1 MTYPLLPLQAG
12 SRRLALI
19 VIPLL
24 LVLSLAATCPAVP
37 TPPPAPAPT
46 PALPVSLSATP
57 QGTAAGQL
65 GILPYLSAFLD
76 TDGDMSVEEVATPGM
91 MPSFQPLHP
100 RTLPRSSGVTWLR
113 LEIPAAGTERT
124 ESLMLDL
131 GQGVPAGAVLY
142 TPDIDPLSRQTTWQE
157 SQANWRNLLPLPLP
171 AETPQ
176 VCFIRLDGQPPL
188 WFAPTLRSLDNL
200 AGAPESLLGPGV
212 MLALAVVMLLALLRG
227 ITERGQWRFW
237 TALYVGAA
245 LTHAVLGGPDLGAGN
260 ITPADAVSAM
270 APGLALMFL
279 AHLARHLMQT
289 ASHSRLLDIQ
299 YLLLSL
305 PGAVLALLPLWPD
318 FSWLGRFLPLWPML
332 ALIFVPT
339 TLGAWLMGVPGAR
352 RFLLG
357 CLVAAL
363 GAGLAVLDLGT
374 LLPPFVQGT
383 LPLWGTALSALIIAG
398 MSAPGREAGTSAEP
412 ADPLA
417 PGRPARNQTIT
428 DPNLRL
434 LDTDGNTLPL
444 MTGLSQPAPA
454 PATVEAESAS
464 ATAIRR
470 LEQALAA
477 PLREIVEQ
485 DRQLEQCALPHDVRS
500 RVENMGR
507 RARQAL
513 SLLHDPAGDAA
524 APAAPAPTDTARAE
538 KRVFDLR
545 KTLRQ
550 AHDTCRPLAE
560 KSGIALGWHVPA
572 DLEQLYEGP
581 AGELEDVLRLL
592 LEDALRATKGGKI
605 HFAVRRV
612 PDSKHPGH
620 LLFQV
625 RDTGTGLPP
634 EQRSASLLARIWE
647 LSSSHGGFLGVESGP
662 RGTSVIFTLQLHLP
676 EASDGEDLPTVLVC
690 APDAATRHE
699 LGAML
704 RDLPCTCHETGTL
717 AHGLATGARK
727 GRTPAA
733 VLLVCGPEA
742 SVDAAPLLRRYHSLA
757 ERTGPFGA
765 VALTPDQSQWDALA
779 HAGFSHA
786 LTLPVSEDA
795 LRETVLEILGSH
807 DDVAD
812 LGAPL
817 PETRQA
823 DAPLPDLFGP
833 AAAPQADQG
842 MPDLLLS
849 TDDIPQQT
857 APAAPAAAS
866 ADLPDLFAAPAA
878 AAADTAQAEPLPL
891 TDDMRLDMPAAQTA
905 RPVADA
911 VQPEEAAP
919 AESPVQEN
927 ENAPDAAEDI
937 APAPAPA
944 APDFP
949 SVPMPETAETNE
961 AAMPEAPVKEEE
973 PAAPAADMTREEPL
987 PQQETAAAA
996 AAAPADVAAEAL
1008 SDEMDSAEEA
1018 GTKAVAGAD
1027 VTPPARDEAAAVSP
1041 SAPAFPA
1048 PAREAAAE
1056 QAPPAD
1062 DVQTGD
1068 APTDAAEAPVSDAV
1082 QPEEAASADS
1092 PVQENEN
1099 APEAAEDVAPAPA
1112 PAAPDFPSVPVGE
1125 TAETNEAAMPEAP
1138 TREEDTSVPATDM
1151 TQEEPLPQQETADAA
1166 PADVAAEALSDEMD
1180 STDEAGAETVA
1191 DTDVTPSAQDEAAA
1205 VPPSAPAFPAP
1216 AREAA
1221 AEQTLPADDV
1231 QTGDASTDAAEAPVS
1246 DAVQPEEAASADSPV
1261 QENENA
1267 PEAAEDVAPAPAPAA
1282 PDFPSVPVAEMAET
1296 NEAAMPEA
1304 PAREEDTAAPAAG
1317 MTREEPLPQQETAD
1331 AAPADVAA
1339 EALSD
1344 EMDSTD
1350 EAGAETVADTD
1361 VTPSAQD
1368 EAAAVPPS
1376 APAFPAPAREAAAEQ
1391 TLPADDVQTG
1401 DASTDAAEA
1410 PVSDAV
1416 QPEEAASADS
1426 PVQEN
1431 ENAPEAAED
1440 VAPAPAPA
1448 APDFPSVPVAEMAE
1462 TNEAAMPEAPVKEA
1476 GPVAPVADM
1485 TREEP
1490 LPQQETADAAAAAP
1504 ADDATGATVDEKE
1517 RTEAPVADAQAA
1529 SATRAPAFPSVEAA
1543 ASPLAGG
1550 YVSPSLRHAGE
1561 WVGEPMPIGTPVD
1574 RPAPRQEETVSA
1586 PVETV
1591 VTVRP
1596 LRRDVSP
1603 DEIARKLGKPSLV
1616 PTDKSALITPQPR
1629 KSSSTGPGAGTQP
1642 AFPGAPVE
1650 EAPQA
1655 VPGSKDV
1662 SSLPDMTPDSTTLLA
1677 SGREETSRTRAA
1689 ANTLMR
1695 FLSRFH
1701 TGNGQPQDKEEARS
1715 PQAPAATAQERQG
1728 TPRPMPRK
1736 DAPREETPGTTAD
1749 IPATTNP
1756 WIERRAASR
1765 PVAPTPRMPVPPMP
1779 QRPQPPDDPED
1790 PLPALMW
1797 RMDKYLAEAG
1807 YALEQRR
1814 LHLVADAAGR
1824 LAAEAESYGFRVLG
1838 RMARCV
1844 ESAGRAKDLQAVTDL
1859 LPELATAVER
1869 HRISMGS

>member
-24 LVLSLAATCPAVP
+24 LVLCLAATCPAVP

-524 APAAPAPTDTARAE
+524 APAAPAPADTARAE

-849 TDDIPQQT
+849 TDDIPQRT

-866 ADLPDLFAAPAA
+866 EDLPDLFAAPAA
-878 AAADTAQAEPLPL
+878 AAAGTAQAAPLTL
-891 TDDMRLDMPAAQTA
+891 TDDMRLDTPAAQTA
-905 RPVADA
+905 RPATDA
-911 VQPEEAAP
+911 VRP
-919 AESPVQEN
+919 
-927 ENAPDAAEDI
+927 
-937 APAPAPA
+937 
-944 APDFP
+944 
-949 SVPMPETAETNE
+949 
-961 AAMPEAPVKEEE
+961 EE
-973 PAAPAADMTREEPL
+973 PAIT
-987 PQQETAAAA
+987 
-996 AAAPADVAAEAL
+996 
-1008 SDEMDSAEEA
+1008 
-1018 GTKAVAGAD
+1018 
-1027 VTPPARDEAAAVSP
+1027 VS
-1041 SAPAFPA
+1041 S
-1048 PAREAAAE
+1048 
-1056 QAPPAD
+1056 
-1062 DVQTGD
+1062 VQ
-1068 APTDAAEAPVSDAV
+1068 
-1082 QPEEAASADS
+1082 
-1092 PVQENEN
+1092 EN
-1099 APEAAEDVAPAPA
+1099 APEAAEDV
-1112 PAAPDFPSVPVGE
+1112 V
-1125 TAETNEAAMPEAP
+1125 
-1138 TREEDTSVPATDM
+1138 
-1151 TQEEPLPQQETADAA
+1151 
-1166 PADVAAEALSDEMD
+1166 
-1180 STDEAGAETVA
+1180 
-1191 DTDVTPSAQDEAAA
+1191 
-1205 VPPSAPAFPAP
+1205 
-1216 AREAA
+1216 
-1221 AEQTLPADDV
+1221 
-1231 QTGDASTDAAEAPVS
+1231 
-1246 DAVQPEEAASADSPV
+1246 
-1261 QENENA
+1261 
-1267 PEAAEDVAPAPAPAA
+1267 PAPAPAA
-1282 PDFPSVPVAEMAET
+1282 PDFPSVPVAETVET
-1296 NEAAMPEA
+1296 NETAMSEA
-1304 PAREEDTAAPAAG
+1304 PAKEEETTASAAG
-1317 MTREEPLPQQETAD
+1317 MTQEEPLPPQETAD
-1331 AAPADVAA
+1331 
-1339 EALSD
+1339 
-1344 EMDSTD
+1344 
-1350 EAGAETVADTD
+1350 
-1361 VTPSAQD
+1361 
-1368 EAAAVPPS
+1368 
-1376 APAFPAPAREAAAEQ
+1376 
-1391 TLPADDVQTG
+1391 
-1401 DASTDAAEA
+1401 
-1410 PVSDAV
+1410 
-1416 QPEEAASADS
+1416 
-1426 PVQEN
+1426 
-1431 ENAPEAAED
+1431 
-1440 VAPAPAPA
+1440 
-1448 APDFPSVPVAEMAE
+1448 
-1462 TNEAAMPEAPVKEA
+1462 
-1476 GPVAPVADM
+1476 
-1485 TREEP
+1485 
-1490 LPQQETADAAAAAP
+1490 AAAAP
-1504 ADDATGATVDEKE
+1504 ADDATGSTVDEKE
-1517 RTEAPVADAQAA
+1517 RTEAPVSDAQAA
-1529 SATRAPAFPSVEAA
+1529 SATRAPAFPSVEAT
-1543 ASPLAGG
+1543 ASPLARG

-1561 WVGEPMPIGTPVD
+1561 WVGEPMPIGTPVS

-1629 KSSSTGPGAGTQP
+1629 KSSNTGPAAGTQP

-1650 EAPQA
+1650 ETPQA

-1701 TGNGQPQDKEEARS
+1701 TGNSQPQDKEEATS
-1715 PQAPAATAQERQG
+1715 PQTPAATAQERQG

-1736 DAPREETPGTTAD
+1736 EAPREETPGTTAD

-1756 WIERRAASR
+1756 WIERRTAPR

>member
-363 GAGLAVLDLGT
+363 GAGLAVLDLGA

-485 DRQLEQCALPHDVRS
+485 NRQLEQCALPHDVRS

-513 SLLHDPAGDAA
+513 NLLHDPAGDAA
-524 APAAPAPTDTARAE
+524 APAAPAPADTARAE

-878 AAADTAQAEPLPL
+878 AAADTAQTEPLPL
-891 TDDMRLDMPAAQTA
+891 TDDMRLDTPAAQTA

-911 VQPEEAAP
+911 VQPEEAAS

-927 ENAPDAAEDI
+927 ENAPEAAEDI

-961 AAMPEAPVKEEE
+961 AAIPEAPVKEEE
-973 PAAPAADMTREEPL
+973 PAAPAAD
-987 PQQETAAAA
+987 
-996 AAAPADVAAEAL
+996 
-1008 SDEMDSAEEA
+1008 
-1018 GTKAVAGAD
+1018 
-1027 VTPPARDEAAAVSP
+1027 
-1041 SAPAFPA
+1041 
-1048 PAREAAAE
+1048 
-1056 QAPPAD
+1056 
-1062 DVQTGD
+1062 
-1068 APTDAAEAPVSDAV
+1068 
-1082 QPEEAASADS
+1082 
-1092 PVQENEN
+1092 
-1099 APEAAEDVAPAPA
+1099 
-1112 PAAPDFPSVPVGE
+1112 
-1125 TAETNEAAMPEAP
+1125 
-1138 TREEDTSVPATDM
+1138 
-1151 TQEEPLPQQETADAA
+1151 
-1166 PADVAAEALSDEMD
+1166 
-1180 STDEAGAETVA
+1180 
-1191 DTDVTPSAQDEAAA
+1191 
-1205 VPPSAPAFPAP
+1205 
-1216 AREAA
+1216 
-1221 AEQTLPADDV
+1221 
-1231 QTGDASTDAAEAPVS
+1231 
-1246 DAVQPEEAASADSPV
+1246 
-1261 QENENA
+1261 
-1267 PEAAEDVAPAPAPAA
+1267 
-1282 PDFPSVPVAEMAET
+1282 
-1296 NEAAMPEA
+1296 
-1304 PAREEDTAAPAAG
+1304 

-1361 VTPSAQD
+1361 VTPPAQD

-1376 APAFPAPAREAAAEQ
+1376 APAFPAPARETAAEQ
-1391 TLPADDVQTG
+1391 PLPADDVQTD
-1401 DASTDAAEA
+1401 DARADAAEA
-1410 PVSDAV
+1410 PVSDAA
-1416 QPEEAASADS
+1416 QPEEAAPADS

-1440 VAPAPAPA
+1440 VAPAPAPT
-1448 APDFPSVPVAEMAE
+1448 APDFPSVPVAETAE
-1462 TNEAAMPEAPVKEA
+1462 TSEAAMPEAPAREEDTAVPA
-1476 GPVAPVADM
+1476 TDM

>member
-1 MTYPLLPLQAG
+1 MTHPLLPTQAA

-37 TPPPAPAPT
+37 TPPPASAPT
-46 PALPVSLSATP
+46 PALPADLSATP
-57 QGTAAGQL
+57 RGSAAGQL
-65 GILPYLSAFLD
+65 DILPYLSAFLD
-76 TDGDMSVEEVATPGM
+76 TDGDRSVEEVAAPGM
-91 MPSFQPLHP
+91 LSSFRPLHP

-113 LEIPAAGTERT
+113 LEIPAAGAGRPAP
-124 ESLMLDL
+124 LVLDL

-142 TPDIDPLSRQTTWQE
+142 TPGIDPLSRQTTWQE
-157 SQANWRNLLPLPLP
+157 DRANWRNLLCLPLP
-171 AETPQ
+171 GETPQ
-176 VCFIRLDGQPPL
+176 ICYIRLDGQPPL

-200 AGAPESLLGPGV
+200 ADAPESLLGPGV

-245 LTHAVLGGPDLGAGN
+245 LTHAVMGGPDLGAGN

-318 FSWLGRFLPLWPML
+318 FSWMGRYLPLWPML

-363 GAGLAVLDLGT
+363 GAGLAVLDFGT

-398 MSAPGREAGTSAEP
+398 MSAPGRETETAAAGP
-412 ADPLA
+412 ADPTA
-417 PGRPARNQTIT
+417 PDRSAQSQTIT

-434 LDTDGNTLPL
+434 LDTEGNTLPL

-454 PATVEAESAS
+454 PATVEADSAS

-470 LEQALAA
+470 LEQALAV
-477 PLREIVEQ
+477 PLRELVEQ
-485 DRQLEQCALPHDVRS
+485 NRQLEQCSLPHDVRS
-500 RVENMGR
+500 RVEGMGR

-513 SLLHDPAGDAA
+513 RLLHDPAGDAA
-524 APAAPAPTDTARAE
+524 APAAPAPTDGARAAT
-538 KRVFDLR
+538 RAFDLR
-545 KTLRQ
+545 RMLQKT
-550 AHDTCRPLAE
+550 HEHCRALAE
-560 KSGIALGWHVPA
+560 KSGIALGWHVPS
-572 DLEQLYEGP
+572 DLEQRYEGP
-581 AGELEDVLRLL
+581 AGDLEETLRLL
-592 LEDALRATKGGKI
+592 LEDAVRASKGGKV
-605 HFAVRRV
+605 HFAVRHV

-634 EQRSASLLARIWE
+634 EQRSAPLLARIWE
-647 LSSSHGGFLGVESGP
+647 LSSAHGGFLGVESGP
-662 RGTSVIFTLQLHLP
+662 RGTSVIFTLQLQLP
-676 EASDGEDLPTVLVC
+676 EASADDLPTVLVC
-690 APDAATRHE
+690 APDAATRRE

-704 RDLPCTCHETGTL
+704 RDLPCTCRETGTL
-717 AHGLATGARK
+717 AHGLAAGARR
-727 GRTPAA
+727 GGTPAT

-742 SVDAAPLLRRYHSLA
+742 SVEAAPMLRRYHGLA

-779 HAGFSHA
+779 NAGFSHA

-833 AAAPQADQG
+833 AAASQTDQG

-878 AAADTAQAEPLPL
+878 AAADTAQTEPLPL
-891 TDDMRLDMPAAQTA
+891 TDDMRLDTPAAHPP

-911 VQPEEAAP
+911 VQPEEAAS
-919 AESPVQEN
+919 ANSPVQEN

-949 SVPMPETAETNE
+949 SVPVAETAETND
-961 AAMPEAPVKEEE
+961 AAMPEAPVKEEG

-987 PQQETAAAA
+987 PQQETADAGT
-996 AAAPADVAAEAL
+996 PAD
-1008 SDEMDSAEEA
+1008 
-1018 GTKAVAGAD
+1018 T
-1027 VTPPARDEAAAVSP
+1027 
-1041 SAPAFPA
+1041 
-1048 PAREAAAE
+1048 
-1056 QAPPAD
+1056 
-1062 DVQTGD
+1062 
-1068 APTDAAEAPVSDAV
+1068 
-1082 QPEEAASADS
+1082 
-1092 PVQENEN
+1092 
-1099 APEAAEDVAPAPA
+1099 
-1112 PAAPDFPSVPVGE
+1112 
-1125 TAETNEAAMPEAP
+1125 
-1138 TREEDTSVPATDM
+1138 
-1151 TQEEPLPQQETADAA
+1151 
-1166 PADVAAEALSDEMD
+1166 AAEALSDEMD
-1180 STDEAGAETVA
+1180 STDEAGAEMVA
-1191 DTDVTPSAQDEAAA
+1191 DADVTPPERDEAAA

-1221 AEQTLPADDV
+1221 AEQALPADDV
-1231 QTGDASTDAAEAPVS
+1231 QTGDAPTDAAEAPMS

-1261 QENENA
+1261 QE
-1267 PEAAEDVAPAPAPAA
+1267 
-1282 PDFPSVPVAEMAET
+1282 S
-1296 NEAAMPEA
+1296 
-1304 PAREEDTAAPAAG
+1304 
-1317 MTREEPLPQQETAD
+1317 
-1331 AAPADVAA
+1331 
-1339 EALSD
+1339 
-1344 EMDSTD
+1344 
-1350 EAGAETVADTD
+1350 
-1361 VTPSAQD
+1361 
-1368 EAAAVPPS
+1368 
-1376 APAFPAPAREAAAEQ
+1376 
-1391 TLPADDVQTG
+1391 
-1401 DASTDAAEA
+1401 
-1410 PVSDAV
+1410 
-1416 QPEEAASADS
+1416 
-1426 PVQEN
+1426 

-1629 KSSSTGPGAGTQP
+1629 KSSSTGPAAGTQP

>member
-524 APAAPAPTDTARAE
+524 APAAPAPADTARAE

-987 PQQETAAAA
+987 PQQETA
-996 AAAPADVAAEAL
+996 
-1008 SDEMDSAEEA
+1008 
-1018 GTKAVAGAD
+1018 
-1027 VTPPARDEAAAVSP
+1027 
-1041 SAPAFPA
+1041 
-1048 PAREAAAE
+1048 
-1056 QAPPAD
+1056 
-1062 DVQTGD
+1062 
-1068 APTDAAEAPVSDAV
+1068 
-1082 QPEEAASADS
+1082 
-1092 PVQENEN
+1092 
-1099 APEAAEDVAPAPA
+1099 
-1112 PAAPDFPSVPVGE
+1112 
-1125 TAETNEAAMPEAP
+1125 
-1138 TREEDTSVPATDM
+1138 
-1151 TQEEPLPQQETADAA
+1151 
-1166 PADVAAEALSDEMD
+1166 
-1180 STDEAGAETVA
+1180 
-1191 DTDVTPSAQDEAAA
+1191 
-1205 VPPSAPAFPAP
+1205 
-1216 AREAA
+1216 
-1221 AEQTLPADDV
+1221 
-1231 QTGDASTDAAEAPVS
+1231 
-1246 DAVQPEEAASADSPV
+1246 
-1261 QENENA
+1261 
-1267 PEAAEDVAPAPAPAA
+1267 
-1282 PDFPSVPVAEMAET
+1282 
-1296 NEAAMPEA
+1296 
-1304 PAREEDTAAPAAG
+1304 
-1317 MTREEPLPQQETAD
+1317 
-1331 AAPADVAA
+1331 
-1339 EALSD
+1339 
-1344 EMDSTD
+1344 
-1350 EAGAETVADTD
+1350 
-1361 VTPSAQD
+1361 
-1368 EAAAVPPS
+1368 
-1376 APAFPAPAREAAAEQ
+1376 
-1391 TLPADDVQTG
+1391 
-1401 DASTDAAEA
+1401 
-1410 PVSDAV
+1410 
-1416 QPEEAASADS
+1416 
-1426 PVQEN
+1426 
-1431 ENAPEAAED
+1431 
-1440 VAPAPAPA
+1440 
-1448 APDFPSVPVAEMAE
+1448 
-1462 TNEAAMPEAPVKEA
+1462 
-1476 GPVAPVADM
+1476 
-1485 TREEP
+1485 
-1490 LPQQETADAAAAAP
+1490 DAAAAAP

-1756 WIERRAASR
+1756 WIERRTASR

>member
-1 MTYPLLPLQAG
+1 MTHPLLPTQAA

-37 TPPPAPAPT
+37 TPPPASAPT
-46 PALPVSLSATP
+46 PALPADLSATP
-57 QGTAAGQL
+57 RGSAAGQL
-65 GILPYLSAFLD
+65 DILPYLSAFLD
-76 TDGDMSVEEVATPGM
+76 TDGDRSVEEVAAPGM
-91 MPSFQPLHP
+91 LSSFRPLHP

-113 LEIPAAGTERT
+113 LEIPAAGAGRPAP
-124 ESLMLDL
+124 LVLDL

-142 TPDIDPLSRQTTWQE
+142 TPGIDPLSRQTTWQE
-157 SQANWRNLLPLPLP
+157 DRANWRNLLCLPLP
-171 AETPQ
+171 GETPQ
-176 VCFIRLDGQPPL
+176 ICYIRLDGQPPL

-200 AGAPESLLGPGV
+200 ASAPESLLGPGV

-318 FSWLGRFLPLWPML
+318 FSWMGRYLPLWPML

-363 GAGLAVLDLGT
+363 GAGLAVLDFGT

-398 MSAPGREAGTSAEP
+398 MSAPGRETETAAAGP
-412 ADPLA
+412 ADPPA
-417 PGRPARNQTIT
+417 PDRSAQSQTIT

-434 LDTDGNTLPL
+434 LDTEGNTLPL

-454 PATVEAESAS
+454 PATVEADSAS

-470 LEQALAA
+470 LEQALAV
-477 PLREIVEQ
+477 PLRELVEQ
-485 DRQLEQCALPHDVRS
+485 NRQLEQCSLPHDVRS
-500 RVENMGR
+500 RVEGMGR

-513 SLLHDPAGDAA
+513 RLLHDPAGDAA
-524 APAAPAPTDTARAE
+524 APAAPAPTDGARAAT
-538 KRVFDLR
+538 RAFDLR
-545 KTLRQ
+545 RMLQKT
-550 AHDTCRPLAE
+550 HEHCRALAE
-560 KSGIALGWHVPA
+560 KSGIALGWHVPS
-572 DLEQLYEGP
+572 DLEQRYEGP
-581 AGELEDVLRLL
+581 AGDLEETLRLL
-592 LEDALRATKGGKI
+592 LEDAVRASKGGKV
-605 HFAVRRV
+605 HFAVRHV

-634 EQRSASLLARIWE
+634 EQRSAPLLARIWE
-647 LSSSHGGFLGVESGP
+647 LSSAHGGFLGVESGP
-662 RGTSVIFTLQLHLP
+662 RGTSVIFTLQLQLP
-676 EASDGEDLPTVLVC
+676 EASADDLPTVLVC
-690 APDAATRHE
+690 APDAATRRE

-704 RDLPCTCHETGTL
+704 RDLPCTCRETGTL
-717 AHGLATGARK
+717 AHGLAAGARR
-727 GRTPAA
+727 GGTPAT

-742 SVDAAPLLRRYHSLA
+742 SVEAAPMLRRYHGLA

-765 VALTPDQSQWDALA
+765 VALTPDQSQWDELA
-779 HAGFSHA
+779 NAGFSHA

-833 AAAPQADQG
+833 VAAPQADQG

-849 TDDIPQQT
+849 TDDMPERT
-857 APAAPAAAS
+857 VPAAQAATGG
-866 ADLPDLFAAPAA
+866 DLPDLFAAPASAGAEA
-878 AAADTAQAEPLPL
+878 APAAPLSL
-891 TDDMRLDMPAAQTA
+891 TDDMRCDAPVAPVAPVAQTA
-905 RPVADA
+905 RPEAEQPLPADDEQSGAVRADA
-911 VQPEEAAP
+911 AAASAADDAQP
-919 AESPVQEN
+919 V
-927 ENAPDAAEDI
+927 
-937 APAPAPA
+937 APAP
-944 APDFP
+944 
-949 SVPMPETAETNE
+949 
-961 AAMPEAPVKEEE
+961 
-973 PAAPAADMTREEPL
+973 
-987 PQQETAAAA
+987 
-996 AAAPADVAAEAL
+996 
-1008 SDEMDSAEEA
+1008 
-1018 GTKAVAGAD
+1018 
-1027 VTPPARDEAAAVSP
+1027 
-1041 SAPAFPA
+1041 
-1048 PAREAAAE
+1048 
-1056 QAPPAD
+1056 
-1062 DVQTGD
+1062 
-1068 APTDAAEAPVSDAV
+1068 
-1082 QPEEAASADS
+1082 ADS
-1092 PVQENEN
+1092 PVQENDA
-1099 APEAAEDVAPAPA
+1099 APEAAEDGGPAPA
-1112 PAAPDFPSVPVGE
+1112 PTAPDFPSVPVAAMDDAATQEAPLEEEKEGAP
-1125 TAETNEAAMPEAP
+1125 TAEAP
-1138 TREEDTSVPATDM
+1138 
-1151 TQEEPLPQQETADAA
+1151 QEEALSQQGTADAA
-1166 PADVAAEALSDEMD
+1166 AAPADGPTSPSDAAD
-1180 STDEAGAETVA
+1180 STEEAVAETGA
-1191 DTDVTPSAQDEAAA
+1191 DADMPGPAQDEAAE

-1216 AREAA
+1216 AQEVE
-1221 AEQTLPADDV
+1221 AEQPLPADDRQNRDV
-1231 QTGDASTDAAEAPVS
+1231 RADAAEASAADDAQPV
-1246 DAVQPEEAASADSPV
+1246 APAPADSPV
-1261 QENENA
+1261 QENDAA
-1267 PEAAEDVAPAPAPAA
+1267 PEAAEDGGPAPAPTA
-1282 PDFPSVPVAEMAET
+1282 PDFPSVPVAAMDD
-1296 NEAAMPEA
+1296 AATQEA
-1304 PAREEDTAAPAAG
+1304 PLEEEKEEAPTAEAPQKEA
-1317 MTREEPLPQQETAD
+1317 LPQQGTAD
-1331 AAPADVAA
+1331 AAAIPADGPAA
-1339 EALSD
+1339 SSD
-1344 EMDSTD
+1344 AADSTE
-1350 EAGAETVADTD
+1350 EAVAETGADAD
-1361 VTPSAQD
+1361 MPSPAQD
-1368 EAAAVPPS
+1368 EAA
-1376 APAFPAPAREAAAEQ
+1376 
-1391 TLPADDVQTG
+1391 
-1401 DASTDAAEA
+1401 EA
-1410 PVSDAV
+1410 PR
-1416 QPEEAASADS
+1416 P
-1426 PVQEN
+1426 
-1431 ENAPEAAED
+1431 
-1440 VAPAPAPA
+1440 
-1448 APDFPSVPVAEMAE
+1448 
-1462 TNEAAMPEAPVKEA
+1462 
-1476 GPVAPVADM
+1476 
-1485 TREEP
+1485 
-1490 LPQQETADAAAAAP
+1490 
-1504 ADDATGATVDEKE
+1504 
-1517 RTEAPVADAQAA
+1517 
-1529 SATRAPAFPSVEAA
+1529 APAFPSADAA
-1543 ASPLAGG
+1543 RPLAGG

-1561 WVGEPMPIGTPVD
+1561 WVGEPMPIGTPVS
-1574 RPAPRQEETVSA
+1574 RPVPRREEAASA

-1616 PTDKSALITPQPR
+1616 PTDKSALITPPPR
-1629 KSSSTGPGAGTQP
+1629 KGPGSGPAAGTQP

-1650 EAPQA
+1650 EAPHA

-1701 TGNGQPQDKEEARS
+1701 TGSSQPRDDREEDKG
-1715 PQAPAATAQERQG
+1715 PQAPAATVQERQG
-1728 TPRPMPRK
+1728 TPRPIPK
-1736 DAPREETPGTTAD
+1736 KEGPQQKSPEAAAEIPTA
-1749 IPATTNP
+1749 ANP
-1756 WIERRAASR
+1756 WIERRTAPRPAA
-1765 PVAPTPRMPVPPMP
+1765 PAPRVPVPPMP

-1869 HRISMGS
+1869 HRISLGS

>member
-485 DRQLEQCALPHDVRS
+485 NRQLEQCALPHDVRS

-524 APAAPAPTDTARAE
+524 APAAPAPADTARAE

-717 AHGLATGARK
+717 AHGLAAGARK

-866 ADLPDLFAAPAA
+866 ADLPDLFAAPAT
-878 AAADTAQAEPLPL
+878 AAADTAQTAPLPL
-891 TDDMRLDMPAAQTA
+891 TDDMRLDTPAAQTA

-911 VQPEEAAP
+911 VQPEEAAS
-919 AESPVQEN
+919 ADSPVQKN
-927 ENAPDAAEDI
+927 ENSPDAAEDV
-937 APAPAPA
+937 APATAPA

-949 SVPMPETAETNE
+949 SVPVAETAETNE
-961 AAMPEAPVKEEE
+961 AAMPEAPVKEEG
-973 PAAPAADMTREEPL
+973 PAAPAAGM
-987 PQQETAAAA
+987 A
-996 AAAPADVAAEAL
+996 
-1008 SDEMDSAEEA
+1008 
-1018 GTKAVAGAD
+1018 
-1027 VTPPARDEAAAVSP
+1027 
-1041 SAPAFPA
+1041 
-1048 PAREAAAE
+1048 
-1056 QAPPAD
+1056 
-1062 DVQTGD
+1062 
-1068 APTDAAEAPVSDAV
+1068 
-1082 QPEEAASADS
+1082 
-1092 PVQENEN
+1092 
-1099 APEAAEDVAPAPA
+1099 
-1112 PAAPDFPSVPVGE
+1112 
-1125 TAETNEAAMPEAP
+1125 
-1138 TREEDTSVPATDM
+1138 
-1151 TQEEPLPQQETADAA
+1151 QEEPLPQQETADAGA
-1166 PADVAAEALSDEMD
+1166 PADTAAEALSDEMD

-1261 QENENA
+1261 QESENA

-1282 PDFPSVPVAEMAET
+1282 PDFPSVPVGETAET

-1304 PAREEDTAAPAAG
+1304 PTREEDTSVPAAD
-1317 MTREEPLPQQETAD
+1317 MTQEEPLPQQETAD
-1331 AAPADVAA
+1331 AAAAAPADDAA
-1339 EALSD
+1339 ETLSD

-1350 EAGAETVADTD
+1350 EAGAETVADAD
-1361 VTPSAQD
+1361 VPSPIRD

-1391 TLPADDVQTG
+1391 ATPADDVQTD
-1401 DASTDAAEA
+1401 DARADAAEA

-1426 PVQEN
+1426 PVQES

-1462 TNEAAMPEAPVKEA
+1462 TNEAAMPEAPVKEEGPAAPAA
-1476 GPVAPVADM
+1476 GM
-1485 TREEP
+1485 TQEEP

-1504 ADDATGATVDEKE
+1504 ADNATGATVDEKE

-1629 KSSSTGPGAGTQP
+1629 KSSSTGPAAGTQP

-1756 WIERRAASR
+1756 WIERRTASR

>member
-12 SRRLALI
+12 FRRLALI

-524 APAAPAPTDTARAE
+524 APAVPAPADTARAE

-647 LSSSHGGFLGVESGP
+647 LSSSHGGFLGLESGP

-717 AHGLATGARK
+717 AHGLAAGARK

-795 LRETVLEILGSH
+795 LRETVLEILDSH

-878 AAADTAQAEPLPL
+878 AAADTAQTAPLTL
-891 TDDMRLDMPAAQTA
+891 TDDMRLDTPAAQTA

-911 VQPEEAAP
+911 VQPEE
-919 AESPVQEN
+919 
-927 ENAPDAAEDI
+927 
-937 APAPAPA
+937 
-944 APDFP
+944 
-949 SVPMPETAETNE
+949 T
-961 AAMPEAPVKEEE
+961 
-973 PAAPAADMTREEPL
+973 
-987 PQQETAAAA
+987 
-996 AAAPADVAAEAL
+996 APADI
-1008 SDEMDSAEEA
+1008 
-1018 GTKAVAGAD
+1018 
-1027 VTPPARDEAAAVSP
+1027 
-1041 SAPAFPA
+1041 
-1048 PAREAAAE
+1048 
-1056 QAPPAD
+1056 
-1062 DVQTGD
+1062 
-1068 APTDAAEAPVSDAV
+1068 
-1082 QPEEAASADS
+1082 

-1112 PAAPDFPSVPVGE
+1112 PAAPDFPSVPVPE

-1138 TREEDTSVPATDM
+1138 VKEEETAAPAAGM
-1151 TQEEPLPQQETADAA
+1151 TQEEPLPQQETADAGT
-1166 PADVAAEALSDEMD
+1166 PADAAAEALSDEMD
-1180 STDEAGAETVA
+1180 SAEEAGTKAMA
-1191 DTDVTPSAQDEAAA
+1191 DADVPSPARDEAAA

-1221 AEQTLPADDV
+1221 AEQALPADDV
-1231 QTGDASTDAAEAPVS
+1231 QTGDVRTDADEAPVS
-1246 DAVQPEEAASADSPV
+1246 DAVQPEEAAPADSPV

-1267 PEAAEDVAPAPAPAA
+1267 PEAAEDVAPPPAPTA
-1282 PDFPSVPVAEMAET
+1282 PDFPSVPMAET
-1296 NEAAMPEA
+1296 
-1304 PAREEDTAAPAAG
+1304 
-1317 MTREEPLPQQETAD
+1317 
-1331 AAPADVAA
+1331 
-1339 EALSD
+1339 
-1344 EMDSTD
+1344 
-1350 EAGAETVADTD
+1350 AET
-1361 VTPSAQD
+1361 S
-1368 EAAAVPPS
+1368 
-1376 APAFPAPAREAAAEQ
+1376 
-1391 TLPADDVQTG
+1391 
-1401 DASTDAAEA
+1401 
-1410 PVSDAV
+1410 
-1416 QPEEAASADS
+1416 
-1426 PVQEN
+1426 
-1431 ENAPEAAED
+1431 
-1440 VAPAPAPA
+1440 
-1448 APDFPSVPVAEMAE
+1448 
-1462 TNEAAMPEAPVKEA
+1462 EAAMPEAPVKEA
-1476 GPVAPVADM
+1476 GPAAPAADM

-1490 LPQQETADAAAAAP
+1490 LPQQEAADAAAAAP
-1504 ADDATGATVDEKE
+1504 ADAATGATVDEKE
-1517 RTEAPVADAQAA
+1517 RTEAPVADAQA
-1529 SATRAPAFPSVEAA
+1529 SATRAPAFPSVEAV

-1629 KSSSTGPGAGTQP
+1629 KSSSTGPAAGTQP

-1756 WIERRAASR
+1756 WIERRTASR

>member
-1 MTYPLLPLQAG
+1 MTHPLLPTQAA

-37 TPPPAPAPT
+37 TPPPASAPT
-46 PALPVSLSATP
+46 PALPADLSATP
-57 QGTAAGQL
+57 RGSAAGQL
-65 GILPYLSAFLD
+65 DILPYLSAFLD
-76 TDGDMSVEEVATPGM
+76 TDGDRSVEEVAAPGM
-91 MPSFQPLHP
+91 LSSFRPLHP

-113 LEIPAAGTERT
+113 LEIPAAGPGRPAP
-124 ESLMLDL
+124 LVLDL

-142 TPDIDPLSRQTTWQE
+142 TPGIDPLSRQTTWQE
-157 SQANWRNLLPLPLP
+157 DRANWRNLLCLPLP
-171 AETPQ
+171 GETPQ
-176 VCFIRLDGQPPL
+176 ICYIRLDGQPPL

-200 AGAPESLLGPGV
+200 ADAPESLLGPGV

-318 FSWLGRFLPLWPML
+318 FSWMGRYLPLWPML

-363 GAGLAVLDLGT
+363 GAGLAVLDFGT

-398 MSAPGREAGTSAEP
+398 MSAPGRETETAAAGP
-412 ADPLA
+412 ADPTA
-417 PGRPARNQTIT
+417 PDRSAQSQTIT

-434 LDTDGNTLPL
+434 LDTEGNTLPL

-454 PATVEAESAS
+454 PATVEADSAS

-470 LEQALAA
+470 LEQALAV
-477 PLREIVEQ
+477 PLRELVEQ
-485 DRQLEQCALPHDVRS
+485 NRQLEQCSLPHDVRS
-500 RVENMGR
+500 RVEGMGR

-513 SLLHDPAGDAA
+513 RLLHDPAGDAA
-524 APAAPAPTDTARAE
+524 APAAPAPTDGARAAT
-538 KRVFDLR
+538 RAFDLR
-545 KTLRQ
+545 RMLQKT
-550 AHDTCRPLAE
+550 HEHCRALAE
-560 KSGIALGWHVPA
+560 KSGISLGWHVPS
-572 DLEQLYEGP
+572 DLEQRYEGP
-581 AGELEDVLRLL
+581 AGDLEETLRLL
-592 LEDALRATKGGKI
+592 LEDAVRASKGGKV
-605 HFAVRRV
+605 HFAVRHV

-634 EQRSASLLARIWE
+634 EQRSAPLLARIWE
-647 LSSSHGGFLGVESGP
+647 LSSAHGGFLGVESGP
-662 RGTSVIFTLQLHLP
+662 RGTSVIFTLQLQLP
-676 EASDGEDLPTVLVC
+676 EASADDLPTVLVC
-690 APDAATRHE
+690 APDAATRRE

-704 RDLPCTCHETGTL
+704 RDLPCTCRETGTL
-717 AHGLATGARK
+717 AHGLAAGARR
-727 GRTPAA
+727 GGTPAT

-742 SVDAAPLLRRYHSLA
+742 SVEAAPMLRRYHGLA

-779 HAGFSHA
+779 NAGFSHA

-833 AAAPQADQG
+833 VAAPQADQG

-849 TDDIPQQT
+849 TDDMPERT
-857 APAAPAAAS
+857 VPAAQAATGG
-866 ADLPDLFAAPAA
+866 DLPDLFAAPASAGAEA
-878 AAADTAQAEPLPL
+878 APAAPLSL
-891 TDDMRLDMPAAQTA
+891 TDDMRRDAPVAPVAQTA
-905 RPVADA
+905 RP
-911 VQPEEAAP
+911 E
-919 AESPVQEN
+919 
-927 ENAPDAAEDI
+927 
-937 APAPAPA
+937 
-944 APDFP
+944 
-949 SVPMPETAETNE
+949 
-961 AAMPEAPVKEEE
+961 
-973 PAAPAADMTREEPL
+973 
-987 PQQETAAAA
+987 
-996 AAAPADVAAEAL
+996 
-1008 SDEMDSAEEA
+1008 
-1018 GTKAVAGAD
+1018 
-1027 VTPPARDEAAAVSP
+1027 
-1041 SAPAFPA
+1041 
-1048 PAREAAAE
+1048 AE
-1056 QAPPAD
+1056 QPLPAD
-1062 DVQTGD
+1062 DEQSGAVR
-1068 APTDAAEAPVSDAV
+1068 AEAAEAPLSDAA
-1082 QPEEAASADS
+1082 QPVAPAPADS
-1092 PVQENEN
+1092 PVQENDA
-1099 APEAAEDVAPAPA
+1099 APEAAEDGGPAPA
-1112 PAAPDFPSVPVGE
+1112 P
-1125 TAETNEAAMPEAP
+1125 T
-1138 TREEDTSVPATDM
+1138 
-1151 TQEEPLPQQETADAA
+1151 
-1166 PADVAAEALSDEMD
+1166 
-1180 STDEAGAETVA
+1180 
-1191 DTDVTPSAQDEAAA
+1191 
-1205 VPPSAPAFPAP
+1205 
-1216 AREAA
+1216 
-1221 AEQTLPADDV
+1221 
-1231 QTGDASTDAAEAPVS
+1231 
-1246 DAVQPEEAASADSPV
+1246 
-1261 QENENA
+1261 
-1267 PEAAEDVAPAPAPAA
+1267 A
-1282 PDFPSVPVAEMAET
+1282 PDFPSVPVAAMDD
-1296 NEAAMPEA
+1296 AATQEA
-1304 PAREEDTAAPAAG
+1304 PLEEEKEEAPTAEAPQKEA
-1317 MTREEPLPQQETAD
+1317 LPQQ
-1331 AAPADVAA
+1331 
-1339 EALSD
+1339 
-1344 EMDSTD
+1344 
-1350 EAGAETVADTD
+1350 G
-1361 VTPSAQD
+1361 
-1368 EAAAVPPS
+1368 
-1376 APAFPAPAREAAAEQ
+1376 
-1391 TLPADDVQTG
+1391 
-1401 DASTDAAEA
+1401 
-1410 PVSDAV
+1410 
-1416 QPEEAASADS
+1416 
-1426 PVQEN
+1426 
-1431 ENAPEAAED
+1431 
-1440 VAPAPAPA
+1440 
-1448 APDFPSVPVAEMAE
+1448 
-1462 TNEAAMPEAPVKEA
+1462 
-1476 GPVAPVADM
+1476 
-1485 TREEP
+1485 
-1490 LPQQETADAAAAAP
+1490 TADAAAAP
-1504 ADDATGATVDEKE
+1504 ADGPAVPSGSADSTEEAVAE
-1517 RTEAPVADAQAA
+1517 TEADADMPSPAQDEAA
-1529 SATRAPAFPSVEAA
+1529 EAPRLAPAFPSADAA
-1543 ASPLAGG
+1543 RPLAGG

-1561 WVGEPMPIGTPVD
+1561 WVGEPMPIGTPVS
-1574 RPAPRQEETVSA
+1574 RPVPRREEAASA

-1616 PTDKSALITPQPR
+1616 PTDKSALITPPPR
-1629 KSSSTGPGAGTQP
+1629 KGPGSGPAAGTQP

-1650 EAPQA
+1650 EAPHA

-1701 TGNGQPQDKEEARS
+1701 TGSSQPRDDREEDKG
-1715 PQAPAATAQERQG
+1715 PQAPAATVQERQG
-1728 TPRPMPRK
+1728 TPRPIPK
-1736 DAPREETPGTTAD
+1736 KEGPQQKSPEAAAEIPTA
-1749 IPATTNP
+1749 ANP
-1756 WIERRAASR
+1756 WIERRTAPRPAA
-1765 PVAPTPRMPVPPMP
+1765 PAPRVPVPPMP

-1869 HRISMGS
+1869 HRISLGS

>member
-1 MTYPLLPLQAG
+1 MTHPLLPTQAA

-37 TPPPAPAPT
+37 TPPPASAPT
-46 PALPVSLSATP
+46 PALPADLSATP
-57 QGTAAGQL
+57 RGSAAGQL
-65 GILPYLSAFLD
+65 DILPYLSAFLD
-76 TDGDMSVEEVATPGM
+76 TDGDRSVEEVAAPGM
-91 MPSFQPLHP
+91 LSSFRPLHP

-113 LEIPAAGTERT
+113 LEIPAAGAGRPAP
-124 ESLMLDL
+124 LVLDL

-142 TPDIDPLSRQTTWQE
+142 TPGIDPLSRQTTWQE
-157 SQANWRNLLPLPLP
+157 DRANWRNLLCLPLP
-171 AETPQ
+171 GETPQ
-176 VCFIRLDGQPPL
+176 ICYIRLDGQPPL

-200 AGAPESLLGPGV
+200 ADAPESLLGPGV

-270 APGLALMFL
+270 TPGLALMFL

-318 FSWLGRFLPLWPML
+318 FSWMGRYLPLWPML

-363 GAGLAVLDLGT
+363 GAGLAVLDFGT

-398 MSAPGREAGTSAEP
+398 MSAPGRETETAAAGP
-412 ADPLA
+412 ADPTA
-417 PGRPARNQTIT
+417 PDRSAQSQTIT

-434 LDTDGNTLPL
+434 LDTEGNTLPL

-454 PATVEAESAS
+454 PATVEADSAS

-470 LEQALAA
+470 LEQALAV
-477 PLREIVEQ
+477 PLRELVEQ
-485 DRQLEQCALPHDVRS
+485 NRQLEQCSLPHDVRS
-500 RVENMGR
+500 RVEGMGR

-513 SLLHDPAGDAA
+513 RLLHDPAGDAA
-524 APAAPAPTDTARAE
+524 APAAPAPTDGARAAT
-538 KRVFDLR
+538 RAFDLR
-545 KTLRQ
+545 RMLQKT
-550 AHDTCRPLAE
+550 HEHCRALAE
-560 KSGIALGWHVPA
+560 KSGIALGWHVPS
-572 DLEQLYEGP
+572 DLEQRYEGP
-581 AGELEDVLRLL
+581 AGDLEETLRLL
-592 LEDALRATKGGKI
+592 LEDAVRASKGGKV
-605 HFAVRRV
+605 HFAVRHV

-634 EQRSASLLARIWE
+634 EQRSAPLLARIWE
-647 LSSSHGGFLGVESGP
+647 LSSAHGGFLGVESGP
-662 RGTSVIFTLQLHLP
+662 RGTSVIFTLQLQLP
-676 EASDGEDLPTVLVC
+676 EASADDLPTVLVC
-690 APDAATRHE
+690 APDAATRRE

-704 RDLPCTCHETGTL
+704 RDLPCTCRETGTL
-717 AHGLATGARK
+717 AHGLAAGARR
-727 GRTPAA
+727 GGTPAT

-742 SVDAAPLLRRYHSLA
+742 SVEAAPMLRRYHGLA

-779 HAGFSHA
+779 NAGFSHA

-833 AAAPQADQG
+833 VAAPQADQG

-849 TDDIPQQT
+849 TDDMPERT
-857 APAAPAAAS
+857 VPAAQAATGG
-866 ADLPDLFAAPAA
+866 DLPDLFAAPASAGAEA
-878 AAADTAQAEPLPL
+878 APAAPLSL
-891 TDDMRLDMPAAQTA
+891 TDDMRCDAPVAPVAPVAQTA
-905 RPVADA
+905 RPEAEQPLPADDEQSGAVRADA
-911 VQPEEAAP
+911 AAASAADDAQP
-919 AESPVQEN
+919 V
-927 ENAPDAAEDI
+927 
-937 APAPAPA
+937 APAP
-944 APDFP
+944 
-949 SVPMPETAETNE
+949 
-961 AAMPEAPVKEEE
+961 
-973 PAAPAADMTREEPL
+973 
-987 PQQETAAAA
+987 
-996 AAAPADVAAEAL
+996 
-1008 SDEMDSAEEA
+1008 
-1018 GTKAVAGAD
+1018 
-1027 VTPPARDEAAAVSP
+1027 
-1041 SAPAFPA
+1041 
-1048 PAREAAAE
+1048 
-1056 QAPPAD
+1056 
-1062 DVQTGD
+1062 
-1068 APTDAAEAPVSDAV
+1068 
-1082 QPEEAASADS
+1082 ADS
-1092 PVQENEN
+1092 PVQENDA
-1099 APEAAEDVAPAPA
+1099 APEAAEDDGPAPA
-1112 PAAPDFPSVPVGE
+1112 PTAPDFPSVPV
-1125 TAETNEAAMPEAP
+1125 AAMDDAATPEAP
-1138 TREEDTSVPATDM
+1138 LEEDKEEAPAAEAP
-1151 TQEEPLPQQETADAA
+1151 QEEALPQQGTADAA
-1166 PADVAAEALSDEMD
+1166 AAPADGPAVPSGAAD
-1180 STDEAGAETVA
+1180 STEEAVAETGA
-1191 DTDVTPSAQDEAAA
+1191 DADMPGPAQDEAAE

-1216 AREAA
+1216 AQEAE
-1221 AEQTLPADDV
+1221 AEQPLPADDRQNRDV
-1231 QTGDASTDAAEAPVS
+1231 RAEAAEEPLSDAAQPVAP
-1246 DAVQPEEAASADSPV
+1246 APADSPV
-1261 QENENA
+1261 QENGAA
-1267 PEAAEDVAPAPAPAA
+1267 PEAAEDDGPAPAPTA
-1282 PDFPSVPVAEMAET
+1282 PDFPSVPVAAMDD
-1296 NEAAMPEA
+1296 AATQEA
-1304 PAREEDTAAPAAG
+1304 PLEEEKEEAPTAEAPQ
-1317 MTREEPLPQQETAD
+1317 EEPLPQQGTAD
-1331 AAPADVAA
+1331 AAAPADGPAA
-1339 EALSD
+1339 SSD
-1344 EMDSTD
+1344 AADSTE
-1350 EAGAETVADTD
+1350 EAVAETGADAD
-1361 VTPSAQD
+1361 MPSPAQD
-1368 EAAAVPPS
+1368 EAA
-1376 APAFPAPAREAAAEQ
+1376 
-1391 TLPADDVQTG
+1391 
-1401 DASTDAAEA
+1401 EA
-1410 PVSDAV
+1410 PR
-1416 QPEEAASADS
+1416 P
-1426 PVQEN
+1426 
-1431 ENAPEAAED
+1431 
-1440 VAPAPAPA
+1440 
-1448 APDFPSVPVAEMAE
+1448 
-1462 TNEAAMPEAPVKEA
+1462 
-1476 GPVAPVADM
+1476 
-1485 TREEP
+1485 
-1490 LPQQETADAAAAAP
+1490 
-1504 ADDATGATVDEKE
+1504 
-1517 RTEAPVADAQAA
+1517 
-1529 SATRAPAFPSVEAA
+1529 APAFPSADAA
-1543 ASPLAGG
+1543 RPLAGG

-1561 WVGEPMPIGTPVD
+1561 WVGEPMPIGTPVS
-1574 RPAPRQEETVSA
+1574 RPVPRREEAASA

-1616 PTDKSALITPQPR
+1616 PTDKSALITPPPR
-1629 KSSSTGPGAGTQP
+1629 KGPGSGPAAGTQP

-1650 EAPQA
+1650 EAPHA

-1701 TGNGQPQDKEEARS
+1701 TGSSQPRDDREEDKG
-1715 PQAPAATAQERQG
+1715 PQAPAATVQERQG
-1728 TPRPMPRK
+1728 TPRPIPK
-1736 DAPREETPGTTAD
+1736 KEGPQQKSPEAAAEIPTA
-1749 IPATTNP
+1749 ANP
-1756 WIERRAASR
+1756 WIERRTAPRPAA
-1765 PVAPTPRMPVPPMP
+1765 PAPRVPVPPMP

-1869 HRISMGS
+1869 HRISLGS

>member
-171 AETPQ
+171 VETPQ

-485 DRQLEQCALPHDVRS
+485 NRQLEQCALPHDVRS

-513 SLLHDPAGDAA
+513 NLLHDPAGDAA
-524 APAAPAPTDTARAE
+524 APAAPAPADTARAE

-550 AHDTCRPLAE
+550 THDTCRPLAE

-717 AHGLATGARK
+717 AHGLAAGARK

-891 TDDMRLDMPAAQTA
+891 TDDMRLDTPAAQTA

-911 VQPEEAAP
+911 VQPEEAAS
-919 AESPVQEN
+919 ADSPVQEN
-927 ENAPDAAEDI
+927 ENSPEAAEDV
-937 APAPAPA
+937 APVPAPA

-949 SVPMPETAETNE
+949 SVPVAETAETND
-961 AAMPEAPVKEEE
+961 AAMPEAPVKEEG

-987 PQQETAAAA
+987 PQQETADAD
-996 AAAPADVAAEAL
+996 APADDAAETL
-1008 SDEMDSAEEA
+1008 SDEMDSTEEA
-1018 GTKAVAGAD
+1018 GAKAMADAD
-1027 VTPPARDEAAAVSP
+1027 VTPPAQDEAAAVSP

-1056 QAPPAD
+1056 QALPAD

-1099 APEAAEDVAPAPA
+1099 APDAAEDVAPAPA
-1112 PAAPDFPSVPVGE
+1112 PTAPDFPSVPMAE
-1125 TAETNEAAMPEAP
+1125 TAETNDAAMPEAP
-1138 TREEDTSVPATDM
+1138 VKEEEPAAPAADM
-1151 TQEEPLPQQETADAA
+1151 TREEPLPQQETAAAAAA
-1166 PADVAAEALSDEMD
+1166 PADAAAEALSDEMD
-1180 STDEAGAETVA
+1180 STDEAGVETVA
-1191 DTDVTPSAQDEAAA
+1191 DTDVTPPAQDEAAA

-1216 AREAA
+1216 ARETA

-1231 QTGDASTDAAEAPVS
+1231 QTGDAPTDAAKAPVS
-1246 DAVQPEEAASADSPV
+1246 DAAQPEEAAPADSPV

-1296 NEAAMPEA
+1296 NEAAMPE
-1304 PAREEDTAAPAAG
+1304 T
-1317 MTREEPLPQQETAD
+1317 
-1331 AAPADVAA
+1331 
-1339 EALSD
+1339 
-1344 EMDSTD
+1344 
-1350 EAGAETVADTD
+1350 
-1361 VTPSAQD
+1361 
-1368 EAAAVPPS
+1368 
-1376 APAFPAPAREAAAEQ
+1376 
-1391 TLPADDVQTG
+1391 
-1401 DASTDAAEA
+1401 
-1410 PVSDAV
+1410 
-1416 QPEEAASADS
+1416 
-1426 PVQEN
+1426 
-1431 ENAPEAAED
+1431 
-1440 VAPAPAPA
+1440 
-1448 APDFPSVPVAEMAE
+1448 
-1462 TNEAAMPEAPVKEA
+1462 PVKEA
-1476 GPVAPVADM
+1476 GPAAPAADM

-1490 LPQQETADAAAAAP
+1490 LSQQETADAAAAAP
-1504 ADDATGATVDEKE
+1504 ADVATGATVDEKE
-1517 RTEAPVADAQAA
+1517 RTEAPVADAQA
-1529 SATRAPAFPSVEAA
+1529 SATRAPAFPSVEAV
-1543 ASPLAGG
+1543 ASPIAGG

-1629 KSSSTGPGAGTQP
+1629 KSSSTGPAAGTQP

-1756 WIERRAASR
+1756 WIERRTASR

>member
-1 MTYPLLPLQAG
+1 MTHPLLPTQAA

-37 TPPPAPAPT
+37 TPPPASAPT
-46 PALPVSLSATP
+46 PALPADLSATP
-57 QGTAAGQL
+57 RGSAAGQL
-65 GILPYLSAFLD
+65 DILPYLSAFLD
-76 TDGDMSVEEVATPGM
+76 TDGDRSVEEVAAPGM
-91 MPSFQPLHP
+91 LSSFRPLHP

-113 LEIPAAGTERT
+113 LEIPAAGAGRPAP
-124 ESLMLDL
+124 LVLDL

-142 TPDIDPLSRQTTWQE
+142 TPGIDPLSRQTTWQE
-157 SQANWRNLLPLPLP
+157 DRANWRNQLCLPLPG
-171 AETPQ
+171 ETPQ
-176 VCFIRLDGQPPL
+176 ICYIRLDGQPPL

-200 AGAPESLLGPGV
+200 ADAPESLLGPGV

-318 FSWLGRFLPLWPML
+318 FSWMGRYLPLWPML

-363 GAGLAVLDLGT
+363 GAGLAVLDFGT

-398 MSAPGREAGTSAEP
+398 MSAPGRETETAAAGP
-412 ADPLA
+412 ADPTA
-417 PGRPARNQTIT
+417 PDRSAQSQTIT

-434 LDTDGNTLPL
+434 LDTEGNTLPL

-454 PATVEAESAS
+454 PATVEADSAS

-470 LEQALAA
+470 LEQALAV
-477 PLREIVEQ
+477 PLRELVEQ
-485 DRQLEQCALPHDVRS
+485 NRQLEQCSLPHDVRS
-500 RVENMGR
+500 RVEGMGR

-513 SLLHDPAGDAA
+513 RLLHDPAGDAA
-524 APAAPAPTDTARAE
+524 APAAPAPTDGARAAT
-538 KRVFDLR
+538 RAFDLR
-545 KTLRQ
+545 RMLQKT
-550 AHDTCRPLAE
+550 HEHCRALAE
-560 KSGIALGWHVPA
+560 KSGIALGWHVPS
-572 DLEQLYEGP
+572 DLEQRYEGP
-581 AGELEDVLRLL
+581 AGDLEETLRLL
-592 LEDALRATKGGKI
+592 LEDAVRASKGGKV
-605 HFAVRRV
+605 HFAVRHV

-634 EQRSASLLARIWE
+634 EQRSAPLLARIWE
-647 LSSSHGGFLGVESGP
+647 LSSAHGGFLGVESGP
-662 RGTSVIFTLQLHLP
+662 RGTSVIFTLQLQLP
-676 EASDGEDLPTVLVC
+676 EASADDLPTVLVC
-690 APDAATRHE
+690 APDAATRRE

-704 RDLPCTCHETGTL
+704 RDLPCTCRETGTL
-717 AHGLATGARK
+717 AHGLAAGARR
-727 GRTPAA
+727 GGTPAT

-742 SVDAAPLLRRYHSLA
+742 SVEAAPMLRRYHGLA

-765 VALTPDQSQWDALA
+765 VALTPDQSQWDELA
-779 HAGFSHA
+779 NAGFSHA

-833 AAAPQADQG
+833 VAAPQADQG

-849 TDDIPQQT
+849 TDDMPERT
-857 APAAPAAAS
+857 VPAAQAATGG
-866 ADLPDLFAAPAA
+866 DLPDLFAAPASAGAEA
-878 AAADTAQAEPLPL
+878 APAAPLSL
-891 TDDMRLDMPAAQTA
+891 TDDMRRDAPVAPVAQTA
-905 RPVADA
+905 RPEAEQPLPADDEQSGA
-911 VQPEEAAP
+911 VRAEAAE
-919 AESPVQEN
+919 ASAADDAQPV
-927 ENAPDAAEDI
+927 
-937 APAPAPA
+937 APAP
-944 APDFP
+944 
-949 SVPMPETAETNE
+949 
-961 AAMPEAPVKEEE
+961 
-973 PAAPAADMTREEPL
+973 
-987 PQQETAAAA
+987 
-996 AAAPADVAAEAL
+996 
-1008 SDEMDSAEEA
+1008 
-1018 GTKAVAGAD
+1018 
-1027 VTPPARDEAAAVSP
+1027 
-1041 SAPAFPA
+1041 
-1048 PAREAAAE
+1048 
-1056 QAPPAD
+1056 
-1062 DVQTGD
+1062 
-1068 APTDAAEAPVSDAV
+1068 
-1082 QPEEAASADS
+1082 ADS
-1092 PVQENEN
+1092 PVQENDA
-1099 APEAAEDVAPAPA
+1099 APEAAEDGGPAPA
-1112 PAAPDFPSVPVGE
+1112 P
-1125 TAETNEAAMPEAP
+1125 T
-1138 TREEDTSVPATDM
+1138 
-1151 TQEEPLPQQETADAA
+1151 
-1166 PADVAAEALSDEMD
+1166 
-1180 STDEAGAETVA
+1180 
-1191 DTDVTPSAQDEAAA
+1191 
-1205 VPPSAPAFPAP
+1205 
-1216 AREAA
+1216 
-1221 AEQTLPADDV
+1221 
-1231 QTGDASTDAAEAPVS
+1231 
-1246 DAVQPEEAASADSPV
+1246 
-1261 QENENA
+1261 
-1267 PEAAEDVAPAPAPAA
+1267 A
-1282 PDFPSVPVAEMAET
+1282 PDFPSVPVAAMDD
-1296 NEAAMPEA
+1296 AATQEA
-1304 PAREEDTAAPAAG
+1304 PLEEEKEEAPTAEAPQ
-1317 MTREEPLPQQETAD
+1317 EEALPQQGTAD
-1331 AAPADVAA
+1331 AAAPADGPAA
-1339 EALSD
+1339 SSD
-1344 EMDSTD
+1344 AADSTE
-1350 EAGAETVADTD
+1350 EAVAETGADAD
-1361 VTPSAQD
+1361 MPSPAQD
-1368 EAAAVPPS
+1368 EAA
-1376 APAFPAPAREAAAEQ
+1376 
-1391 TLPADDVQTG
+1391 
-1401 DASTDAAEA
+1401 EA
-1410 PVSDAV
+1410 PR
-1416 QPEEAASADS
+1416 P
-1426 PVQEN
+1426 
-1431 ENAPEAAED
+1431 
-1440 VAPAPAPA
+1440 
-1448 APDFPSVPVAEMAE
+1448 
-1462 TNEAAMPEAPVKEA
+1462 
-1476 GPVAPVADM
+1476 
-1485 TREEP
+1485 
-1490 LPQQETADAAAAAP
+1490 
-1504 ADDATGATVDEKE
+1504 
-1517 RTEAPVADAQAA
+1517 
-1529 SATRAPAFPSVEAA
+1529 APAFPSADAA
-1543 ASPLAGG
+1543 RPLAGG

-1561 WVGEPMPIGTPVD
+1561 WVGEPMPIGTPVS
-1574 RPAPRQEETVSA
+1574 RPVPRREEAASA

-1616 PTDKSALITPQPR
+1616 PTDKSALITPPPR
-1629 KSSSTGPGAGTQP
+1629 KGPGSGPAAGTQP

-1650 EAPQA
+1650 EAPHA

-1701 TGNGQPQDKEEARS
+1701 TGSSQPRDDREEDKG
-1715 PQAPAATAQERQG
+1715 PQAPAATVQERQG
-1728 TPRPMPRK
+1728 TPRPIPK
-1736 DAPREETPGTTAD
+1736 KEGPQQKSPEAAAEIPTA
-1749 IPATTNP
+1749 ANP
-1756 WIERRAASR
+1756 WIERRTAPRPAA
-1765 PVAPTPRMPVPPMP
+1765 PAPRVPVPPMP

-1869 HRISMGS
+1869 HRISLGS

>member
-1 MTYPLLPLQAG
+1 MTHPLLPTQAA

-37 TPPPAPAPT
+37 TPPPASAPT
-46 PALPVSLSATP
+46 PALPADLSATP
-57 QGTAAGQL
+57 RGSAAGQL
-65 GILPYLSAFLD
+65 DILPYLSAFLD
-76 TDGDMSVEEVATPGM
+76 TDGDRSVEEVAAPGM
-91 MPSFQPLHP
+91 LSSFRPLHP

-113 LEIPAAGTERT
+113 LEIPAAGAGRPAP
-124 ESLMLDL
+124 LVLDL

-142 TPDIDPLSRQTTWQE
+142 TPGIDPLSRQTTWQE
-157 SQANWRNLLPLPLP
+157 DRANWRNLLCLPLP
-171 AETPQ
+171 GETPQ
-176 VCFIRLDGQPPL
+176 ICYIRLDGQPPL

-200 AGAPESLLGPGV
+200 ADAPESLLGPGV

-270 APGLALMFL
+270 TPGLALMFL

-318 FSWLGRFLPLWPML
+318 FSWMGRYLPLWPML

-363 GAGLAVLDLGT
+363 GAGLAVLDFGT

-398 MSAPGREAGTSAEP
+398 MSAPGRETETAAAGP
-412 ADPLA
+412 ADPTA
-417 PGRPARNQTIT
+417 PDRSAQSQTIT

-434 LDTDGNTLPL
+434 LDTEGNTLPL

-454 PATVEAESAS
+454 PATVEADSAS

-470 LEQALAA
+470 LEQALAV
-477 PLREIVEQ
+477 PLRELVEQ
-485 DRQLEQCALPHDVRS
+485 NRQLEQCSLPHDVRS
-500 RVENMGR
+500 RVEGMGR

-513 SLLHDPAGDAA
+513 RLLHDPAGDAA
-524 APAAPAPTDTARAE
+524 APAAPAPTDGARAAT
-538 KRVFDLR
+538 RAFDLR
-545 KTLRQ
+545 RMLQKT
-550 AHDTCRPLAE
+550 HEHCRALAE
-560 KSGIALGWHVPA
+560 KSGIALGWHVPS
-572 DLEQLYEGP
+572 DLEQRYEGP
-581 AGELEDVLRLL
+581 AGDLEETLRLL
-592 LEDALRATKGGKI
+592 LEDAVRASKGGKV
-605 HFAVRRV
+605 HFAVRHV

-634 EQRSASLLARIWE
+634 EQRSAPLLARIWE
-647 LSSSHGGFLGVESGP
+647 LSSAHGGFLGVESGP
-662 RGTSVIFTLQLHLP
+662 RGTSVIFTLQLQLP
-676 EASDGEDLPTVLVC
+676 EASADDLPTVLVC
-690 APDAATRHE
+690 APDAATRRE

-704 RDLPCTCHETGTL
+704 RDLPCTCRETGTL
-717 AHGLATGARK
+717 AHGLAAGARR
-727 GRTPAA
+727 GGTPAT

-742 SVDAAPLLRRYHSLA
+742 SVEAAPMLRRYHDLA

-779 HAGFSHA
+779 NAGFSHA

-833 AAAPQADQG
+833 VAAPQADQG

-849 TDDIPQQT
+849 TDDMPERT
-857 APAAPAAAS
+857 VPAAQAATGG
-866 ADLPDLFAAPAA
+866 DLPDLFAAPASAGAEA
-878 AAADTAQAEPLPL
+878 APAAPLSL
-891 TDDMRLDMPAAQTA
+891 TDDMRCDAPVAPVAQTA
-905 RPVADA
+905 RPEAEQPLPADDEQSGA
-911 VQPEEAAP
+911 VRAEAAE
-919 AESPVQEN
+919 ASAADDAQPV
-927 ENAPDAAEDI
+927 
-937 APAPAPA
+937 APAP
-944 APDFP
+944 
-949 SVPMPETAETNE
+949 
-961 AAMPEAPVKEEE
+961 
-973 PAAPAADMTREEPL
+973 
-987 PQQETAAAA
+987 
-996 AAAPADVAAEAL
+996 
-1008 SDEMDSAEEA
+1008 
-1018 GTKAVAGAD
+1018 
-1027 VTPPARDEAAAVSP
+1027 
-1041 SAPAFPA
+1041 
-1048 PAREAAAE
+1048 
-1056 QAPPAD
+1056 
-1062 DVQTGD
+1062 
-1068 APTDAAEAPVSDAV
+1068 
-1082 QPEEAASADS
+1082 ADS
-1092 PVQENEN
+1092 PVQENDA
-1099 APEAAEDVAPAPA
+1099 APEAAEDDGPAPA
-1112 PAAPDFPSVPVGE
+1112 P
-1125 TAETNEAAMPEAP
+1125 T
-1138 TREEDTSVPATDM
+1138 
-1151 TQEEPLPQQETADAA
+1151 
-1166 PADVAAEALSDEMD
+1166 
-1180 STDEAGAETVA
+1180 
-1191 DTDVTPSAQDEAAA
+1191 
-1205 VPPSAPAFPAP
+1205 
-1216 AREAA
+1216 
-1221 AEQTLPADDV
+1221 
-1231 QTGDASTDAAEAPVS
+1231 
-1246 DAVQPEEAASADSPV
+1246 
-1261 QENENA
+1261 
-1267 PEAAEDVAPAPAPAA
+1267 A
-1282 PDFPSVPVAEMAET
+1282 PDFPSVPVAAMDD
-1296 NEAAMPEA
+1296 AATQEA
-1304 PAREEDTAAPAAG
+1304 PLEEEKEEAPTAEAPQ
-1317 MTREEPLPQQETAD
+1317 EEALPQQGTAD
-1331 AAPADVAA
+1331 AAAPADGPAA
-1339 EALSD
+1339 SSD
-1344 EMDSTD
+1344 AADSTE
-1350 EAGAETVADTD
+1350 EAVAETGADAD
-1361 VTPSAQD
+1361 MPSPAQD
-1368 EAAAVPPS
+1368 EAA
-1376 APAFPAPAREAAAEQ
+1376 
-1391 TLPADDVQTG
+1391 
-1401 DASTDAAEA
+1401 EA
-1410 PVSDAV
+1410 PR
-1416 QPEEAASADS
+1416 P
-1426 PVQEN
+1426 
-1431 ENAPEAAED
+1431 
-1440 VAPAPAPA
+1440 
-1448 APDFPSVPVAEMAE
+1448 
-1462 TNEAAMPEAPVKEA
+1462 
-1476 GPVAPVADM
+1476 
-1485 TREEP
+1485 
-1490 LPQQETADAAAAAP
+1490 
-1504 ADDATGATVDEKE
+1504 
-1517 RTEAPVADAQAA
+1517 
-1529 SATRAPAFPSVEAA
+1529 APAFPSADAA
-1543 ASPLAGG
+1543 RPLAGG

-1561 WVGEPMPIGTPVD
+1561 WVGEPMPIGTPVS
-1574 RPAPRQEETVSA
+1574 RPVPRREEAASA

-1616 PTDKSALITPQPR
+1616 PTDKSALITPPPR
-1629 KSSSTGPGAGTQP
+1629 KGPGSGPAAGTQP

-1650 EAPQA
+1650 EAPHA

-1701 TGNGQPQDKEEARS
+1701 TGSSQPRDDREEDKG
-1715 PQAPAATAQERQG
+1715 PQVPAATVQERQG
-1728 TPRPMPRK
+1728 TPRPIPK
-1736 DAPREETPGTTAD
+1736 KEGPQQKSPEAAAEIPTA
-1749 IPATTNP
+1749 ANP
-1756 WIERRAASR
+1756 WIERRTAPRPAA
-1765 PVAPTPRMPVPPMP
+1765 PAPRVPVPPMP

-1869 HRISMGS
+1869 HRISLGS

>member
-1 MTYPLLPLQAG
+1 MTHPLLPTQAA

-37 TPPPAPAPT
+37 TPPPASAPT
-46 PALPVSLSATP
+46 PALPADLSATP
-57 QGTAAGQL
+57 RGSAAGQL
-65 GILPYLSAFLD
+65 DILPYLSAFLD
-76 TDGDMSVEEVATPGM
+76 TDGDRSVEEVAAPGM
-91 MPSFQPLHP
+91 LSSFRPLHP

-113 LEIPAAGTERT
+113 LEIPAAGPGRPAP
-124 ESLMLDL
+124 LVLDL

-142 TPDIDPLSRQTTWQE
+142 TPGIDPLSRQTTWQE
-157 SQANWRNLLPLPLP
+157 DRANWRNLLCLPLP
-171 AETPQ
+171 GETPQ
-176 VCFIRLDGQPPL
+176 ICYIRLDGQPPL

-200 AGAPESLLGPGV
+200 ADAPESLLGPGV

-318 FSWLGRFLPLWPML
+318 FSWMGRYLPLWPML

-363 GAGLAVLDLGT
+363 GAGLAVLDFGT

-398 MSAPGREAGTSAEP
+398 MSAPGRETETAAAGP
-412 ADPLA
+412 ADPTA
-417 PGRPARNQTIT
+417 PDRSAQSQTIT

-434 LDTDGNTLPL
+434 LDTEGNTLPL

-454 PATVEAESAS
+454 PATVEADSAS

-470 LEQALAA
+470 LEQALAV
-477 PLREIVEQ
+477 PLRELVEQ
-485 DRQLEQCALPHDVRS
+485 NRQLEQCSLPHDVRS
-500 RVENMGR
+500 RVEGMGR

-513 SLLHDPAGDAA
+513 RLLHDPAGDAA
-524 APAAPAPTDTARAE
+524 APAAPAPTDGARAAT
-538 KRVFDLR
+538 RAFDLR
-545 KTLRQ
+545 RMLQKT
-550 AHDTCRPLAE
+550 HEHCRALAE
-560 KSGIALGWHVPA
+560 KSGIALGWHVPS
-572 DLEQLYEGP
+572 DLEQRYEGP
-581 AGELEDVLRLL
+581 AGDLEETLRLL
-592 LEDALRATKGGKI
+592 LEDAVRASKGGKV
-605 HFAVRRV
+605 HFAVRHV

-634 EQRSASLLARIWE
+634 EQRSAPLLARIWE
-647 LSSSHGGFLGVESGP
+647 LSSAHGGFLGVESGP
-662 RGTSVIFTLQLHLP
+662 RGTSVIFTLQLQLP
-676 EASDGEDLPTVLVC
+676 EASADDLPTVLVC
-690 APDAATRHE
+690 APDAATRRE

-704 RDLPCTCHETGTL
+704 RDLPCTCRETGTL
-717 AHGLATGARK
+717 AHGLAAGARR
-727 GRTPAA
+727 GGTPAT

-742 SVDAAPLLRRYHSLA
+742 SVEAAPMLRRYHGLA

-779 HAGFSHA
+779 NAGFSHA

-833 AAAPQADQG
+833 VAAPQADQG

-849 TDDIPQQT
+849 TDDMPERT
-857 APAAPAAAS
+857 VPAAQAATGG
-866 ADLPDLFAAPAA
+866 DLPDLFAAPASAGAEA
-878 AAADTAQAEPLPL
+878 APAAPLSL
-891 TDDMRLDMPAAQTA
+891 TDDMRCDAPVAPVAPVAQTA
-905 RPVADA
+905 RPEAEQPLPADDEQSGAVRADA
-911 VQPEEAAP
+911 AAASAADDAQP
-919 AESPVQEN
+919 V
-927 ENAPDAAEDI
+927 
-937 APAPAPA
+937 APAP
-944 APDFP
+944 
-949 SVPMPETAETNE
+949 
-961 AAMPEAPVKEEE
+961 
-973 PAAPAADMTREEPL
+973 
-987 PQQETAAAA
+987 
-996 AAAPADVAAEAL
+996 
-1008 SDEMDSAEEA
+1008 
-1018 GTKAVAGAD
+1018 
-1027 VTPPARDEAAAVSP
+1027 
-1041 SAPAFPA
+1041 
-1048 PAREAAAE
+1048 
-1056 QAPPAD
+1056 
-1062 DVQTGD
+1062 
-1068 APTDAAEAPVSDAV
+1068 
-1082 QPEEAASADS
+1082 ADS
-1092 PVQENEN
+1092 PVQENGA
-1099 APEAAEDVAPAPA
+1099 APEAAEDDGPAPA
-1112 PAAPDFPSVPVGE
+1112 P
-1125 TAETNEAAMPEAP
+1125 T
-1138 TREEDTSVPATDM
+1138 
-1151 TQEEPLPQQETADAA
+1151 
-1166 PADVAAEALSDEMD
+1166 
-1180 STDEAGAETVA
+1180 
-1191 DTDVTPSAQDEAAA
+1191 
-1205 VPPSAPAFPAP
+1205 
-1216 AREAA
+1216 
-1221 AEQTLPADDV
+1221 
-1231 QTGDASTDAAEAPVS
+1231 
-1246 DAVQPEEAASADSPV
+1246 
-1261 QENENA
+1261 
-1267 PEAAEDVAPAPAPAA
+1267 A
-1282 PDFPSVPVAEMAET
+1282 PDFPSVPVAAMDD
-1296 NEAAMPEA
+1296 AATQEA
-1304 PAREEDTAAPAAG
+1304 PLEEEKEEAPTAEAPQ
-1317 MTREEPLPQQETAD
+1317 EEALPQQ
-1331 AAPADVAA
+1331 
-1339 EALSD
+1339 
-1344 EMDSTD
+1344 
-1350 EAGAETVADTD
+1350 G
-1361 VTPSAQD
+1361 
-1368 EAAAVPPS
+1368 
-1376 APAFPAPAREAAAEQ
+1376 
-1391 TLPADDVQTG
+1391 
-1401 DASTDAAEA
+1401 
-1410 PVSDAV
+1410 
-1416 QPEEAASADS
+1416 
-1426 PVQEN
+1426 
-1431 ENAPEAAED
+1431 
-1440 VAPAPAPA
+1440 
-1448 APDFPSVPVAEMAE
+1448 
-1462 TNEAAMPEAPVKEA
+1462 
-1476 GPVAPVADM
+1476 
-1485 TREEP
+1485 
-1490 LPQQETADAAAAAP
+1490 TADAAAAP
-1504 ADDATGATVDEKE
+1504 ADGPADSSDAADSTEEAVAE
-1517 RTEAPVADAQAA
+1517 TEADADMPSPAQDEAA
-1529 SATRAPAFPSVEAA
+1529 EAPRPAPAFPSADAA
-1543 ASPLAGG
+1543 RPLAGG

-1561 WVGEPMPIGTPVD
+1561 WVGEPMPIGTPVS
-1574 RPAPRQEETVSA
+1574 RPVPRREEAASA

-1616 PTDKSALITPQPR
+1616 PTDKSALITPPPR
-1629 KSSSTGPGAGTQP
+1629 KGPGSGPAAGTQP

-1650 EAPQA
+1650 EAPHA

-1662 SSLPDMTPDSTTLLA
+1662 SSLPDMTPDSSTLLA

-1701 TGNGQPQDKEEARS
+1701 TGSSQPRDDREEDKG
-1715 PQAPAATAQERQG
+1715 PQAPAATVQERQG
-1728 TPRPMPRK
+1728 TPRPIPK
-1736 DAPREETPGTTAD
+1736 KEGPQQKSPEAAAEIPTA
-1749 IPATTNP
+1749 ANP
-1756 WIERRAASR
+1756 WIERRTAPR
-1765 PVAPTPRMPVPPMP
+1765 PTAPAPRVPVPPMP

-1869 HRISMGS
+1869 HRISLGS

>member
-1 MTYPLLPLQAG
+1 MTYPLLPLQAS

-485 DRQLEQCALPHDVRS
+485 NRQLEQCALPHDVRS

-524 APAAPAPTDTARAE
+524 APAAPAPADTARAE

-690 APDAATRHE
+690 APDAATRRE

-717 AHGLATGARK
+717 AHGLAAGARK

-878 AAADTAQAEPLPL
+878 AAADTAQAETLPL
-891 TDDMRLDMPAAQTA
+891 TDDMRLDTPAAQTA

-911 VQPEEAAP
+911 VQPEEAAS
-919 AESPVQEN
+919 ADSPVQEN
-927 ENAPDAAEDI
+927 ENAPDAAEDV

-987 PQQETAAAA
+987 PQQETADAD
-996 AAAPADVAAEAL
+996 APADAAAETL
-1008 SDEMDSAEEA
+1008 SDEMDSTEEA
-1018 GTKAVAGAD
+1018 GAKAMADAD

-1048 PAREAAAE
+1048 PAGETAAE
-1056 QAPPAD
+1056 QTLPAD
-1062 DVQTGD
+1062 DVQTD
-1068 APTDAAEAPVSDAV
+1068 DVRADAAEAPVSDAV

-1112 PAAPDFPSVPVGE
+1112 PV
-1125 TAETNEAAMPEAP
+1125 
-1138 TREEDTSVPATDM
+1138 
-1151 TQEEPLPQQETADAA
+1151 
-1166 PADVAAEALSDEMD
+1166 
-1180 STDEAGAETVA
+1180 
-1191 DTDVTPSAQDEAAA
+1191 
-1205 VPPSAPAFPAP
+1205 
-1216 AREAA
+1216 
-1221 AEQTLPADDV
+1221 
-1231 QTGDASTDAAEAPVS
+1231 
-1246 DAVQPEEAASADSPV
+1246 
-1261 QENENA
+1261 
-1267 PEAAEDVAPAPAPAA
+1267 A

-1296 NEAAMPEA
+1296 NEAAMPKA

-1317 MTREEPLPQQETAD
+1317 MTQ
-1331 AAPADVAA
+1331 
-1339 EALSD
+1339 
-1344 EMDSTD
+1344 
-1350 EAGAETVADTD
+1350 
-1361 VTPSAQD
+1361 
-1368 EAAAVPPS
+1368 
-1376 APAFPAPAREAAAEQ
+1376 
-1391 TLPADDVQTG
+1391 
-1401 DASTDAAEA
+1401 
-1410 PVSDAV
+1410 
-1416 QPEEAASADS
+1416 
-1426 PVQEN
+1426 
-1431 ENAPEAAED
+1431 
-1440 VAPAPAPA
+1440 
-1448 APDFPSVPVAEMAE
+1448 
-1462 TNEAAMPEAPVKEA
+1462 
-1476 GPVAPVADM
+1476 
-1485 TREEP
+1485 EEP

-1629 KSSSTGPGAGTQP
+1629 KSSSTGPAAGTQP

-1756 WIERRAASR
+1756 WIERRTASR